1 MSEASEQL
9 RAKLLTQG
17 AQALSDAQLLALF
30 LRTGANKHTAEE
42 TAQQLLDQ
50 FGSLRALLR
59 APKTQFCEVAG
70 LGEARYA
77 SLQAV
82 LEMTRR
88 HLKETL
94 QKSEALTNPTATF
107 NYLRLQ
113 LRDYPHEVFACLWL
127 DNQHRVITLDKLFR
141 GSITSANVYP
151 REVVKSAL
159 HHNAAAVIFAH
170 NHPSGVAEPSQADID
185 ITKELKQA
193 LALIDVRVLDHIVV
207 GDGQQTSLAQAGLL
221 K

>member
-9 RAKLLTQG
+9 REKLLTQG
-17 AQALSDAQLLALF
+17 AQALSDAELLALF
-30 LRTGANKHTAEE
+30 LRTGANKRTAEE
-42 TAQQLLDQ
+42 TAQQLLDE

-127 DNQHRVITLDKLFR
+127 DSQHRVITLDKLFR

-151 REVVKSAL
+151 REVVKAAL

-193 LALIDVRVLDHIVV
+193 LVLIDVRVLDHIVV
-207 GDGQQTSLAQAGLL
+207 GDGQQTSLAQKGLI
-221 K
+221 